1 MSSSKLLEQ
10 AIVDAQ
16 ALRDS
21 AFKTAQATLLEKFAP
36 QVREAVEKL
45 LEQEPLT
52 DEDPDAMSPEDA
64 LAGGQSDM
72 PLTDFGGA
80 PPDESNK
87 GYVAGTAGDIPLA
100 ATDGEKL
107 CPCPDDDEEVSLE
120 INLADLA
127 DQLQMGDKEEEMD
140 SIGLEQTPMAMGGAA
155 LEENL
160 ELEEEVDTEVD
171 LDEALSEMDNMG
183 DMGIDPNH
191 SDWKASLREPPNDA
205 TGTLSP
211 ENQEKLNLLSKS
223 FNEDEVSSILNLQ
236 KDKLEKFLD
245 RYSMSDDKL
254 TLVRKAQS
262 SLEPQP
268 GSDEGFGEYN
278 VTEIEKTKTVVRGP
292 DGVLRQ
298 KVRIDQP
305 LEPED
310 RMPASRQPEPRI
322 PSKRERDSVRENAH
336 EDWLGDQ
343 AAPYGKITPADC
355 NAVANK
361 AAAKHKPEL
370 SEVKQ
375 SSQTKQLLSASTA
388 LLKEVESKDGK
399 INKLLEEN
407 KTFASTIEQMSIAF
421 KKLEE
426 VNLLNARLFY
436 ENQILKS
443 ASLNE
448 RQKTQIVEAVS
459 RADSVSEAKTI
470 YETLINSVGSS
481 SNEERRPKSLNEVV
495 SKKSS
500 FRLPHKQAEQP
511 ADQNKD
517 RWLKLAGIK

>member
-21 AFKTAQATLLEKFAP
+21 AYKSAQAALLEKFAP
-36 QVREAVEKL
+36 QVKEAVEKL
-45 LEQEPLT
+45 LEQ
-52 DEDPDAMSPEDA
+52 DEDEMSADTPSPTDA

-72 PLTDFGGA
+72 PTVDFGGA

-107 CPCPDDDEEVSLE
+107 CPCPDDEEEVSLE

-127 DQLQMGDKEEEMD
+127 DQLQIGDKEEEPGSM
-140 SIGLEQTPMAMGGAA
+140 GLEQTPPAMGGTGLA
-155 LEENL
+155 ESL
-160 ELEEEVDTEVD
+160 ELESIELEEDTLEEEAEVD
-171 LDEALSEMDNMG
+171 LDEALSEMDIPG
-183 DMGIDPNH
+183 SEEYSFYKDQQQEKPVFEEF
-191 SDWKASLREPPNDA
+191 KDA
-205 TGTLSP
+205 LKLAFGEEFVDKLSP
-211 ENQEKLNLLSKS
+211 EEISKYM
-223 FNEDEVSSILNLQ
+223 
-236 KDKLEKFLD
+236 D
-245 RYSMSDDKL
+245 RYEMTDDPNMP
-254 TLVRKAQS
+254 LVKKSEETFA
-262 SLEPQP
+262 P
-268 GSDEGFGEYN
+268 GSSDEPVGPFTAAEELSPKQQKIASAAPPADKITGADFAALRADKK
-278 VTEIEKTKTVVRGP
+278 EIKESKTK
-292 DGVLRQ
+292 DLL
-298 KVRIDQP
+298 K
-305 LEPED
+305 
-310 RMPASRQPEPRI
+310 ASQ
-322 PSKRERDSVRENAH
+322 V
-336 EDWLGDQ
+336 
-343 AAPYGKITPADC
+343 
-355 NAVANK
+355 
-361 AAAKHKPEL
+361 
-370 SEVKQ
+370 
-375 SSQTKQLLSASTA
+375 
-388 LLKEVESKDGK
+388 LLKEVENKDAK

-407 KTFASTIEQMSIAF
+407 KTFSSTIEQMSVAF

-459 RADSVSEAKTI
+459 KADSVGEAKTI
-470 YETLINSVGSS
+470 YETLINSVGGNSKEDKS
-481 SNEERRPKSLNEVV
+481 PKSLNETI

-511 ADQNKD
+511 VDQNKD

>member
-21 AFKTAQATLLEKFAP
+21 AYKSAQATLLEKFAP
-36 QVREAVEKL
+36 QVKEAVEKL
-45 LEQEPLT
+45 LEQDEEEEPGADT
-52 DEDPDAMSPEDA
+52 PSPTDA

-72 PLTDFGGA
+72 PITDFGGA

-87 GYVAGTAGDIPLA
+87 GYVAGTAADIPLA

-127 DQLQMGDKEEEMD
+127 DQLQIGDKEEEPGSMG
-140 SIGLEQTPMAMGGAA
+140 IEQMPPAMGGTG
-155 LEENL
+155 LTENL
-160 ELEEEVDTEVD
+160 ELESIELEEDVVEEEELTEVD
-171 LDEALSEMDNMG
+171 LDEALSEVDG
-183 DMGIDPNH
+183 LPNYE
-191 SDWKASLREPPNDA
+191 A
-205 TGTLSP
+205 
-211 ENQEKLNLLSKS
+211 
-223 FNEDEVSSILNLQ
+223 
-236 KDKLEKFLD
+236 
-245 RYSMSDDKL
+245 
-254 TLVRKAQS
+254 
-262 SLEPQP
+262 
-268 GSDEGFGEYN
+268 GSDEHSFYKDQQQEPPHSLISVLELEFPKDVYMPDKPTEDYEAWIRKKAKNYHLDSDGN
-278 VTEIEKTKTVVRGP
+278 VRMNSQPEIFIPGHHDEPGGSFAEFAEIEEKK
-292 DGVLRQ
+292 LSAKQQ
-298 KVRIDQP
+298 KI
-305 LEPED
+305 
-310 RMPASRQPEPRI
+310 AS
-322 PSKRERDSVRENAH
+322 
-336 EDWLGDQ
+336 
-343 AAPYGKITPADC
+343 AAPPADEITG
-355 NAVANK
+355 ADFAALRADKKQIKESKTTELLK
-361 AAAKHKPEL
+361 A
-370 SEVKQ
+370 
-375 SSQTKQLLSASTA
+375 SQV
-388 LLKEVESKDGK
+388 LLKEVESKDAK

-407 KTFASTIEQMSIAF
+407 KTFSSTIEQMSVAF

-470 YETLINSVGSS
+470 YETLISSVGGLAK
-481 SNEERRPKSLNEVV
+481 EERSPKSLNEAI

-500 FRLPHKQAEQP
+500 FRLPHKQVEQP
-511 ADQNKD
+511 GDPNKD

>member
-21 AFKTAQATLLEKFAP
+21 AYKSAQATLLEKFAP
-36 QVREAVEKL
+36 QVKEAVEKL
-45 LEQEPLT
+45 LEQDEEEEPGADT
-52 DEDPDAMSPEDA
+52 PSPTDA

-72 PLTDFGGA
+72 PITDFGGA

-87 GYVAGTAGDIPLA
+87 GYVAGTAADIPLA

-127 DQLQMGDKEEEMD
+127 DQLQIGDKEEEPGSMG
-140 SIGLEQTPMAMGGAA
+140 IEQTPPAMGGTGLA
-155 LEENL
+155 ENL
-160 ELEEEVDTEVD
+160 ELESIELEEDVVEEEITEVN
-171 LDEALSEMDNMG
+171 LDEALSEMEGLPNYGAGSEEQAFYRDQQQEPPHSLISALQKEFPEAAYKLVKPNSSTEDYEAWIREKAKNYHLDSDENVIFNSPEKIIIPG
-183 DMGIDPNH
+183 FSDELAGQFAATEEKKLSPKQQKIASAAPPADEITGADFAALKANQKQMGIKE
-191 SDWKASLREPPNDA
+191 S
-205 TGTLSP
+205 
-211 ENQEKLNLLSKS
+211 
-223 FNEDEVSSILNLQ
+223 
-236 KDKLEKFLD
+236 
-245 RYSMSDDKL
+245 
-254 TLVRKAQS
+254 
-262 SLEPQP
+262 
-268 GSDEGFGEYN
+268 
-278 VTEIEKTKTVVRGP
+278 
-292 DGVLRQ
+292 
-298 KVRIDQP
+298 
-305 LEPED
+305 
-310 RMPASRQPEPRI
+310 
-322 PSKRERDSVRENAH
+322 
-336 EDWLGDQ
+336 
-343 AAPYGKITPADC
+343 
-355 NAVANK
+355 
-361 AAAKHKPEL
+361 
-370 SEVKQ
+370 
-375 SSQTKQLLSASTA
+375 KQLLAASQV
-388 LLKEVESKDGK
+388 LLKEVESKDAK

-407 KTFASTIEQMSIAF
+407 KTFSSTIEQMSVAF

-470 YETLINSVGSS
+470 YETLISSVGGHAK
-481 SNEERRPKSLNEVV
+481 EERSPKSLNEAI

-500 FRLPHKQAEQP
+500 FRLPHKQVEQP
-511 ADQNKD
+511 GDPNKD

>member
-21 AFKTAQATLLEKFAP
+21 AYKSAQATLLEKFAP
-36 QVREAVEKL
+36 QVKEAVEKL
-45 LEQEPLT
+45 LEQDEEEEPGADT
-52 DEDPDAMSPEDA
+52 PSPTDA

-72 PLTDFGGA
+72 PITDFGGA

-87 GYVAGTAGDIPLA
+87 GYVAGTAADIPLA

-127 DQLQMGDKEEEMD
+127 DQLQIGDKEEEPGSMG
-140 SIGLEQTPMAMGGAA
+140 IEQMPPAMGGTG
-155 LEENL
+155 LTENL
-160 ELEEEVDTEVD
+160 ELESIELEEDIVEEEVEVD
-171 LDEALSEMDNMG
+171 LDKALNEVGDIEVGSGYEGMDDPKQLMRDINAEEQKLRDALMAAFPQLANASEDQIQKVMSRHELVNGQLMKTSEPETFTPG
-183 DMGIDPNH
+183 Y
-191 SDWKASLREPPNDA
+191 SDEPAGPFAEFAEIEEKKLSPKQQKIASAAPPADKITGADFAALRADKKQIKESKTNELLKAS
-205 TGTLSP
+205 
-211 ENQEKLNLLSKS
+211 Q
-223 FNEDEVSSILNLQ
+223 V
-236 KDKLEKFLD
+236 
-245 RYSMSDDKL
+245 
-254 TLVRKAQS
+254 
-262 SLEPQP
+262 
-268 GSDEGFGEYN
+268 
-278 VTEIEKTKTVVRGP
+278 
-292 DGVLRQ
+292 
-298 KVRIDQP
+298 
-305 LEPED
+305 
-310 RMPASRQPEPRI
+310 
-322 PSKRERDSVRENAH
+322 
-336 EDWLGDQ
+336 
-343 AAPYGKITPADC
+343 
-355 NAVANK
+355 
-361 AAAKHKPEL
+361 
-370 SEVKQ
+370 
-375 SSQTKQLLSASTA
+375 
-388 LLKEVESKDGK
+388 LLKEVESKDAK

-407 KTFASTIEQMSIAF
+407 KTFSSTIEQMSVAF

-470 YETLINSVGSS
+470 YETLISSVGGLAK
-481 SNEERRPKSLNEVV
+481 EERSPKSLNEAI

-500 FRLPHKQAEQP
+500 FRLPHKQVEQP
-511 ADQNKD
+511 GDPNKD

>member
-21 AFKTAQATLLEKFAP
+21 AYKSAQAALLEKFAP
-36 QVREAVEKL
+36 QVKEAVERM
-45 LEQEPLT
+45 LEQ
-52 DEDPDAMSPEDA
+52 DEEDEMDADTPSPTDA

-72 PLTDFGGA
+72 PTVDFGGA

-107 CPCPDDDEEVSLE
+107 CPCPDDEEEVSLE

-127 DQLQMGDKEEEMD
+127 DQLQIGNREEEPGSMG
-140 SIGLEQTPMAMGGAA
+140 IEQTPPAMGGTGLA
-155 LEENL
+155 ESL
-160 ELEEEVDTEVD
+160 ELESIELEEDILEEEELAEVD
-171 LDEALSEMDNMG
+171 LDEALSEVG
-183 DMGIDPNH
+183 DIEVGSGYEGVDDPKQLMRDINAEEQKLRDALMATFPELANAKEEEIKKVMSRYELVNGQLMQPSEPETLTQGY
-191 SDWKASLREPPNDA
+191 SDESSGPFAATEEKKLSAKQQKIASAAPPADEITGADFAALRADKKQIKESKTTELLKAS
-205 TGTLSP
+205 
-211 ENQEKLNLLSKS
+211 Q
-223 FNEDEVSSILNLQ
+223 V
-236 KDKLEKFLD
+236 
-245 RYSMSDDKL
+245 
-254 TLVRKAQS
+254 
-262 SLEPQP
+262 
-268 GSDEGFGEYN
+268 
-278 VTEIEKTKTVVRGP
+278 
-292 DGVLRQ
+292 
-298 KVRIDQP
+298 
-305 LEPED
+305 
-310 RMPASRQPEPRI
+310 
-322 PSKRERDSVRENAH
+322 
-336 EDWLGDQ
+336 
-343 AAPYGKITPADC
+343 
-355 NAVANK
+355 
-361 AAAKHKPEL
+361 
-370 SEVKQ
+370 
-375 SSQTKQLLSASTA
+375 
-388 LLKEVESKDGK
+388 LLKEVESKDAK

-407 KTFASTIEQMSIAF
+407 KIFSSTIKQMSVAF

-470 YETLINSVGSS
+470 YETLINSVGGHAK
-481 SNEERRPKSLNEVV
+481 EERSPKSLNETI

-511 ADQNKD
+511 VDQNKD

>member
-1 MSSSKLLEQ
+1 LSKIKLFSSVKCILGVFLMSSSKLLEQ

-21 AFKTAQATLLEKFAP
+21 AYKSAQAALLEKFAP
-36 QVREAVEKL
+36 QVKEAVERM
-45 LEQEPLT
+45 LEQ
-52 DEDPDAMSPEDA
+52 DEEDEMDADTPSPTDA

-72 PLTDFGGA
+72 PTVDFGGA

-107 CPCPDDDEEVSLE
+107 CPCPDDEEEVSLE

-127 DQLQMGDKEEEMD
+127 DQLQIGNREEEPGSMG
-140 SIGLEQTPMAMGGAA
+140 IEQTPPAMGGTGLA
-155 LEENL
+155 ESL
-160 ELEEEVDTEVD
+160 ELESIELEEDILEEEELAEVD
-171 LDEALSEMDNMG
+171 LDEALSEVG
-183 DMGIDPNH
+183 DIEVGSGYEGVDDPKQLMRDINAEEQKLRDALMATFPELANAKEEEIKKVMSRYELVNGQLMQPSEPETLTQGY
-191 SDWKASLREPPNDA
+191 SDESSGPFAATEEKKLSAKQQKIASAAPPADEITGADFAALRADKKQIKESKTTELLKAS
-205 TGTLSP
+205 
-211 ENQEKLNLLSKS
+211 Q
-223 FNEDEVSSILNLQ
+223 V
-236 KDKLEKFLD
+236 
-245 RYSMSDDKL
+245 
-254 TLVRKAQS
+254 
-262 SLEPQP
+262 
-268 GSDEGFGEYN
+268 
-278 VTEIEKTKTVVRGP
+278 
-292 DGVLRQ
+292 
-298 KVRIDQP
+298 
-305 LEPED
+305 
-310 RMPASRQPEPRI
+310 
-322 PSKRERDSVRENAH
+322 
-336 EDWLGDQ
+336 
-343 AAPYGKITPADC
+343 
-355 NAVANK
+355 
-361 AAAKHKPEL
+361 
-370 SEVKQ
+370 
-375 SSQTKQLLSASTA
+375 
-388 LLKEVESKDGK
+388 LLKEVESKDAK

-407 KTFASTIEQMSIAF
+407 KIFSSTIKQMSVAF

-470 YETLINSVGSS
+470 YETLINSVGGHAK
-481 SNEERRPKSLNEVV
+481 EERSPKSLNETI

-511 ADQNKD
+511 VDQNKD